1 MPTTPSNDP
10 GPSNDLGPPGA
21 AADIDAILIVSF
33 GGPEGPDDVMPFLR
47 NVTRGRGIG
56 DERLAAVAEHY
67 HLFGGVSPINQC
79 NRDLISALADELA
92 RRGVKL
98 PVYWGNRNW
107 SPMLGDTVAQMRDDG
122 ISQAVGFVTSAFGS
136 YSGCRQY
143 SEDIEQARAAV
154 GPDAP
159 VVYKLP
165 PFWDQEG
172 FMSAMA
178 DFLAA
183 ACQTDPTA
191 PVLFTAHSIPD
202 TMAATAPY
210 IAQLNEACLRVAAR
224 AGTSQWSLA
233 YQSRSGPP
241 HVPWLEPDVGSELD
255 RLAAGGADAVIVVP
269 IGFVADHMEVVYDL
283 DIEARQHADMLG
295 LRFTRV
301 PTVGTHPAFVE
312 MIAKLVLGPAPVACP
327 ADCCLR

>member
-1 MPTTPSNDP
+1 MPPIPSN
-10 GPSNDLGPPGA
+10 GPAQHRLAQDV
-21 AADIDAILIVSF
+21 DAILIVSF

-56 DERLAAVAEHY
+56 DDRLAAVAEHY

-79 NRDLISALADELA
+79 NRDLVAALAAELDS
-92 RRGVKL
+92 RGVDL

-107 SPMLGDTVAQMRDDG
+107 SPMLADTVAQMRDDG
-122 ISQAVGFVTSAFGS
+122 ISRAVGFATSAFGS

-143 SEDIEQARAAV
+143 AEDIERARAAA

-159 VVYKLP
+159 MIHKLP

-172 FMSAMA
+172 FLSAMA
-178 DFLAA
+178 ENLAIA
-183 ACQTDPTA
+183 RQTEPSA
-191 PVLFTAHSIPD
+191 SVVFTAHSIPN
-202 TMAATAPY
+202 TMAAAAPY
-210 IAQLNEACLRVAAR
+210 VAQVHEACRRVAERTA
-224 AGTSQWSLA
+224 TSQWSLA

-241 HVPWLEPDVGSELD
+241 QVPWLEPDIADELD
-255 RLAAGGADAVIVVP
+255 RQAQNGADAVVVAP
-269 IGFVADHMEVVYDL
+269 IGFVCDHIEVVYDL
-283 DIEARQHADMLG
+283 DIETRQHADMLG

-301 PTVGTHPAFVE
+301 PTVGIHPAFVE
-312 MIAKLVLGPAPVACP
+312 MIADLVLGPPPTACP

>member
-1 MPTTPSNDP
+1 MPTVPSTDP
-10 GPSNDLGPPGA
+10 VRLPSGQEP
-21 AADIDAILIVSF
+21 DAILIVSF

-47 NVTRGRGIG
+47 NVTAGRGIG

-79 NRDLISALADELA
+79 NRDLVSALAAELDA
-92 RRGVKL
+92 RGVDL

-107 SPMLGDTVAQMRDDG
+107 SPMLGDTMVQMRDDG
-122 ISQAVGFVTSAFGS
+122 VSLAVGFATSAFGS

-143 SEDIEQARAAV
+143 AEDIEQARTSV

-159 VVYKLP
+159 MVHKVP

-172 FMSAMA
+172 FLSAMA
-178 DFLAA
+178 DNLGAA
-183 ACQTDPTA
+183 RQAEPTA
-191 PVLFTAHSIPD
+191 PVVFTAHSIPD
-202 TMAATAPY
+202 SMAATAPY
-210 IAQLNEACLRVAAR
+210 EAQLNEACRRVVERTEVAE
-224 AGTSQWSLA
+224 WSLA

-241 HVPWLEPDVGSELD
+241 PVPWLEPDIGDELD
-255 RLAAGGADAVIVVP
+255 RLADAGADAVIVVP

-283 DIEARQHADMLG
+283 DTEARQRAEMLG
-295 LRFTRV
+295 LRFARV
-301 PTVGTHPAFVE
+301 PTVGTQPAFVK
-312 MIAKLVLGPAPVACP
+312 MIADLVLAPPPTPCP